1 MAQRLSVSDFD
12 QSLIKTVR
20 SGAMTPAEAVMR
32 YCEYLN
38 RMLARNEISIAG
50 ARAVLAGFRERSFAA
65 AVGYI

>member
-38 RMLARNEISIAG
+38 RMLARNEISTAG
-50 ARAVLAGFRERSFAA
+50 AKAVLAGFRERTFAA